1 MLKYWMGLI
10 CCIPVIVFA
19 GTLAEGEDEQ
29 RDVVRESNSNGFISV
44 DDLRVKR
51 DGEQMWGIA
60 AVVRNA
66 SIPYATEQV
75 VKDSTV
81 STFVPM
87 MFYRG
92 DRFFLSGTEGG
103 VNLFRQDEWEVN
115 ALVRMHF
122 IDIPSSFQNQ
132 IGGDTGDIGFQLKYH
147 FDDNLYSELELL
159 TDPDGRISSQ
169 ASVGGI
175 YSYGDW
181 RFRPEASLLWKES
194 DYNSYYYGL
203 TLESINAGAD
213 LKLGASGSYHV
224 TSNLYLLGG
233 AHATYF
239 DGNIRDSEIVNSDWQ
254 GELYLGFGFFND
266 ANKPRKSSLSN
277 SPYLR
282 VAHGWATPSNIG
294 EIFSGNRVKDEFD
307 NKLTSLFYGHP
318 LTDELFGL
326 PLDIYLTPGFVWHWS
341 SDVQSST
348 QEYVVAVKA
357 YYTVEWPVEWRIG
370 VAEGLSYVDNIT
382 YIEQSEMDRKG
393 YEPSNLLNYLDF
405 SFDVNLGDLFNHK
418 PLDGVWL
425 GYSLHHRSAIFESA
439 SQFGRIKGGSNYNTI
454 YLQFDL

>member
-1 MLKYWMGLI
+1 MLKSWVGI
-10 CCIPVIVFA
+10 AFCIPVIAFA
-19 GTLAEGEDEQ
+19 GNEDVQ
-29 RDVVRESNSNGFISV
+29 GALKESKPNGFISV
-44 DDLRVKR
+44 DDLRMKR
-51 DGEQMWGIA
+51 DGEQTWGLA

-66 SIPYATEQV
+66 SIPYATEDV
-75 VKDSTV
+75 VEDSTV

-87 MFYRG
+87 MFYQG
-92 DRFFLSGTEGG
+92 DRFFLNGIEGG
-103 VNLFRQDEWEVN
+103 VNLYRMDEWELN
-115 ALVRMHF
+115 GLVRMHF

-132 IGGDTGDIGFQLKYH
+132 IGGDTGDIGFQFKYQL
-147 FDDNLYSELELL
+147 DENVYSELELL
-159 TDPDGRISSQ
+159 SDPDGRMSSLV
-169 ASVGGI
+169 SVGGV
-175 YSYGDW
+175 YKYDNWS
-181 RFRPEASLLWKES
+181 FRPEVSLLWKES

-203 TLESINAGAD
+203 TLESINAGVD
-213 LKLGASGSYHV
+213 LKLGASASYHV

-239 DGNIRDSEIVNSDWQ
+239 DSNIRDSEIVNSDWQ
-254 GELYLGFGFFND
+254 GEVFLGFGFFND
-266 ANKPRKSSLSN
+266 AKKSRKSSLRN

-294 EIFSGNRVKDEFD
+294 DIFSFNRVKDEF
-307 NKLTSLFYGHP
+307 NNQLTSLFYGHP
-318 LTDELFGL
+318 LTDELFGI

-341 SDVQSST
+341 SDVQSTT
-348 QEYVVAVKA
+348 QEYVVAVKG
-357 YYTVEWPVEWRIG
+357 YYTLEWPVKWRFG
-370 VAEGLSYVDNIT
+370 VAEGLSYIDNIS

-439 SQFGRIKGGSNYNTI
+439 SQFGRIKGGSNYNTV
-454 YLQFDL
+454 YLQFDF

>member
-1 MLKYWMGLI
+1 MLKFWTGVAF
-10 CCIPVIVFA
+10 CIPVIAFA
-19 GTLAEGEDEQ
+19 GSEDVQ
-29 RDVVRESNSNGFISV
+29 GGLKESRPNGFISV
-44 DDLRVKR
+44 DNLRMKR
-51 DGEQMWGIA
+51 DGEQTWGLA

-66 SIPYATEQV
+66 SIPYATEKV
-75 VKDSTV
+75 VADSTV

-87 MFYRG
+87 MFYQG
-92 DRFFLSGTEGG
+92 DRFFLNGIEGG
-103 VNLFRQDEWEVN
+103 INLYRMDEWELN

-132 IGGDTGDIGFQLKYH
+132 IGGDTGDIGFQFKYQL
-147 FDDNLYSELELL
+147 DEKVYSELELL
-159 TDPDGRISSQ
+159 SDPDGRMSSLV
-169 ASVGGI
+169 SVGGV
-175 YSYGDW
+175 YKYDNWS
-181 RFRPEASLLWKES
+181 FRPEASLLWKES

-203 TLESINAGAD
+203 TLESINAGVD
-213 LKLGASGSYHV
+213 LKLGASASYHV

-239 DGNIRDSEIVNSDWQ
+239 DSNIRDSEIVNSDWQ
-254 GELYLGFGFFND
+254 GEVFLGFGFFND
-266 ANKPRKSSLSN
+266 GEKPRKSSLRN

-294 EIFSGNRVKDEFD
+294 DIFSFNRVKDEF
-307 NKLTSLFYGHP
+307 NNQLTSLFYGHP
-318 LTDELFGL
+318 LTDELFGI

-341 SDVQSST
+341 SDVQSTT

-357 YYTVEWPVEWRIG
+357 YYTLEWPVKWRFG
-370 VAEGLSYVDNIT
+370 VAEGLSYIDNIS

-418 PLDGVWL
+418 PLDKVWL
-425 GYSLHHRSAIFESA
+425 GYSLHHRSAIFENA
-439 SQFGRIKGGSNYNTI
+439 SQFGRIKGGSNYNTV
-454 YLQFDL
+454 YLQFDF